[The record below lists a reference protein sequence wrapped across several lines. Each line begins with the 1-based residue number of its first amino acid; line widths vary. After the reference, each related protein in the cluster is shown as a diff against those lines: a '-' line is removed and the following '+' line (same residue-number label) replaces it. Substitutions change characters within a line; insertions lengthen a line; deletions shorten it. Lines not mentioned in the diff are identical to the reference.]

1 MYTFKKFLKSKKDN
15 ELNEQYENIGESVQV
30 TLQDGTTYTETSTFS
45 FELIPQMSTIEVDDV
60 QGDIVEGDMM
70 YLNFYLSNGDQIN
83 VIGDWN
89 KSVPNRSSRA
99 KGPGILFEH
108 VTKGDT
114 YFLDM
119 NYYNELV
126 SGLGGGK
133 VTPRD
138 NFAVIPGNLW
148 GAVIQQL
155 FYRDMNVKT
164 TYMNRKTQS
173 LKIDLRKFIKVV

>member
-1 MYTFKKFLKSKKDN
+1 MYSFEKFLKNEKDKYQ
-15 ELNEQYENIGESVQV
+15 NEQYGDIKESVQV
-30 TLQDGTTYTETSTFS
+30 TLQDGSTYTETSAFS
-45 FELIPQMSTIEVDDV
+45 FELIPQMSTIEVDDI
-60 QGDIVEGDMM
+60 QGDIVEGDMI

-126 SGLGGGK
+126 AKLGNTD
-133 VTPRD
+133 VTQ
-138 NFAVIPGNLW
+138 GNLW

-155 FYRDMNVKT
+155 FYVDMNVKT

-173 LKIDLRKFIKVV
+173 LKIDPRRFIKVV